1 MIQITPQMRI
11 LVAVKPV
18 DFRYGI
24 DRLCGICRQALKIA
38 MNPNVGWIIARQ
50 GIALSDML
58 YLITDFPEVSIP

>member
-1 MIQITPQMRI
+1 MIPHLLIHFA
-11 LVAVKPV
+11 LPV
-18 DFRYGI
+18 PPLNQVRG
-24 DRLCGICRQALKIA
+24 RLYFT

>member
-1 MIQITPQMRI
+1 LTAASVHDSQ
-11 LVAVKPV
+11 VAIPLMKMSSAKV
-18 DFRYGI
+18 DYP
-24 DRLCGICRQALKIA
+24 